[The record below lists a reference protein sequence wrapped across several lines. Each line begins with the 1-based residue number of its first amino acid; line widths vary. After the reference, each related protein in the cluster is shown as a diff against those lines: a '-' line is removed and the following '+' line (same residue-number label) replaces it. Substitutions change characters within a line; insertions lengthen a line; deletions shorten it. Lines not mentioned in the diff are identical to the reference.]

1 MVRAAD
7 KAITSGPGGA
17 RYDQSEE
24 DTRGEWRWVEVGED
38 AEGVYTP
45 QYGTA
50 PYLGILC
57 TLQYSAVHMATHLHT
72 AHVGALCSTARRLDM
87 G

>member
-38 AEGVYTP
+38 AEGVYYAP
-45 QYGTA
+45 Q
-50 PYLGILC
+50 YLGILC

>member
-7 KAITSGPGGA
+7 KAITAGPGGA

-38 AEGVYTP
+38 AEGVYTLRSTTV
-45 QYGTA
+45 QYLLATA
-50 PYLGILC
+50 RTCWSVVLN
-57 TLQYSAVHMATHLHT
+57 
-72 AHVGALCSTARRLDM
+72 STAA
-87 G
+87 